1 MTAARGRPRLTLIA
15 LVILLLVD
23 VALIAIAYRGVSGD
37 QAQRGTASSASTTP
51 SPDTTASSTPA
62 TTATT
67 TASSTPAT
75 TATTTATAPP
85 PATNSPGTGETRPL
99 SQVVVAVNGDTA
111 WRITVGACPAG
122 GAAIAS
128 SGDGGKTWRT
138 HISPSPVLVR
148 VQPTDASKAFV
159 VGATKD
165 CAMEVW
171 STGDAG
177 ATWAPSTGVG
187 NAWARDAADA
197 TKVRAGTRRVAPC
210 GSPSVL
216 DLVRTSA
223 RAAEALCADGELKE
237 SADEG
242 ATWTSVGRLQG
253 AMALDNRL
261 ENGAVTAYLVGRS
274 AGCAGLSL
282 TSVRS
287 GAPTTLGC
295 VDLGGLP
302 VAEGSVSISVAGND
316 GWLLVGDATWRSRDG
331 LRTWSKA

>member
-23 VALIAIAYRGVSGD
+23 VALIASAYRGVSGD
-37 QAQRGTASSASTTP
+37 QAQRGRASSASTTP
-51 SPDTTASSTPA
+51 SPDTTASSTGA
-62 TTATT
+62 TTPTT
-67 TASSTPAT
+67 TASSAP
-75 TATTTATAPP
+75 ATTTATAPP
-85 PATNSPGTGETRPL
+85 PTSASPGTGETQPL

-128 SGDGGKTWRT
+128 SEDGGKTWRSHT
-138 HISPSPVLVR
+138 SPSPVLVR

-159 VGATKD
+159 VGATND
-165 CAMEVW
+165 CAMEVR
-171 STGDAG
+171 STEDAG

-197 TKVRAGTRRVAPC
+197 TKVRAGNRRVAPC
-210 GSPSVL
+210 GGPSVL

-223 RAAEALCADGELKE
+223 RAAQALCADGELKE

-242 ATWTSVGRLQG
+242 ATWTSAGRLQG

-261 ENGAVTAYLVGRS
+261 ESGAVTAYLVGRS
-274 AGCAGLSL
+274 AGCAGLAL

-287 GAPTTLGC
+287 GNPTTLGC

-302 VAEGSVSISVAGND
+302 VAAGSVSISVAGND

>member
-1 MTAARGRPRLTLIA
+1 MTAARGRPRLTLVA

-37 QAQRGTASSASTTP
+37 QAQRGTASSASSASTTP

-67 TASSTPAT
+67 TA
-75 TATTTATAPP
+75 TAPP
-85 PATNSPGTGETRPL
+85 PAPNSPGTGEARPL

-138 HISPSPVLVR
+138 HTSPSPVLVR

-165 CAMEVW
+165 CAMEVR

-187 NAWARDAADA
+187 DAWTRDAADA
-197 TKVRAGTRRVAPC
+197 TKVRAGNRRVAPC
-210 GSPSVL
+210 GSRAVL

-223 RAAEALCADGELKE
+223 RGAQALCADGELKA

-242 ATWTSVGRLQG
+242 ATWTSVGRLPG

-274 AGCAGLSL
+274 MGCAGLTL
-282 TSVRS
+282 TSMRS

-295 VDLGGLP
+295 VDLGGST
-302 VAEGSVSISVAGND
+302 VAAGSVSISVVGND

>member
-1 MTAARGRPRLTLIA
+1 MTAARGRPRLTLVA

-75 TATTTATAPP
+75 TATTAPS
-85 PATNSPGTGETRPL
+85 ASTSPGTGEARPL

-111 WRITVGACPAG
+111 WRITVGACPVG

-138 HISPSPVLVR
+138 HTSPSPVLVR

-165 CAMEVW
+165 CAMEVR

-187 NAWARDAADA
+187 DAWARDAADA
-197 TKVRAGTRRVAPC
+197 TKVRAGNRRVAPC
-210 GSPSVL
+210 ESRAVL

-223 RAAEALCADGELKE
+223 REAQALCADGELKE

-242 ATWTSVGRLQG
+242 ATWTSVGRLPG

-261 ENGAVTAYLVGRS
+261 ENGAVTAYLVSRS
-274 AGCAGLSL
+274 ASCAGLTL

-295 VDLGGLP
+295 VDLGGSP
-302 VAEGSVSISVAGND
+302 VAAGSVSISVAGND

-331 LRTWSKA
+331 LRAWSKA

>member
-1 MTAARGRPRLTLIA
+1 MTAARGRPRLTLVA

-62 TTATT
+62 TTAIT

-85 PATNSPGTGETRPL
+85 SASTSPGTGEARPL

-138 HISPSPVLVR
+138 RTSPSPVLVR

-165 CAMEVW
+165 CEMEVR

-187 NAWARDAADA
+187 DAWARDAADA
-197 TKVRAGTRRVAPC
+197 TKVRAGNRRVAPC
-210 GSPSVL
+210 ESRAVL
-216 DLVRTSA
+216 DLVRASA

-242 ATWTSVGRLQG
+242 ATWTSVGRLPG

-274 AGCAGLSL
+274 AGCAGLTL

-295 VDLGGLP
+295 ADLGGSP
-302 VAEGSVSISVAGND
+302 VAAGSVSISVAGND

>member
-1 MTAARGRPRLTLIA
+1 MTAARGRPRLTLVA

-51 SPDTTASSTPA
+51 SPDTTALSTPA

-67 TASSTPAT
+67 TASST

-85 PATNSPGTGETRPL
+85 PASTSPGTGEARPL

-111 WRITVGACPAG
+111 WRITVGACLAG

-138 HISPSPVLVR
+138 HTSPSPVLVR

-165 CAMEVW
+165 CAMEVR

-177 ATWAPSTGVG
+177 ATWAPSSGVG
-187 NAWARDAADA
+187 DVWARDAADA
-197 TKVRAGTRRVAPC
+197 TKIRAPGNRRVAPC
-210 GSPSVL
+210 GDRAVL
-216 DLVRTSA
+216 DLVRASA
-223 RAAEALCADGELKE
+223 RVAQALCADGELKE
-237 SADEG
+237 AADEG
-242 ATWTSVGRLQG
+242 ATWTSVGRLPG

-295 VDLGGLP
+295 VDLGGSP
-302 VAEGSVSISVAGND
+302 VAAGSVSISVAGND